1 MQKIGVWAGVFMS
14 IGSKGTVIREL
25 FSAVT
30 IGLSF
35 QTQIGET
42 SVKRIRARLRR
53 MNDKGE
59 N

>member
-1 MQKIGVWAGVFMS
+1 MQKIGVWARVFMS
-14 IGSKGTVIREL
+14 IGSKGTVISEL

-35 QTQIGET
+35 QTQIGEI
-42 SVKRIRARLRR
+42 SFKGIRATSAYERQ
-53 MNDKGE
+53 GE